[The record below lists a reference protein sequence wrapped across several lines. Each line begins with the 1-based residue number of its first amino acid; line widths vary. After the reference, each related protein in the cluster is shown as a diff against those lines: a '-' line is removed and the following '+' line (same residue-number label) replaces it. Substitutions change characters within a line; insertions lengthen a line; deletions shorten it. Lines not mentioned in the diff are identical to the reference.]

1 MAKLKFDRT
10 VNLNLESNDTVT
22 VPNNEVWRGSL
33 FTAGS
38 FAEVNG
44 RNIETKNNASVP
56 VLTLGGGATLKGMCS
71 FTGVAFKIIQ

>member
-10 VNLNLESNDTVT
+10 VNLNLESNDAVT

-56 VLTLGGGATLKGMCS
+56 ALTLGGCNTQGNVLLHRGC
-71 FTGVAFKIIQ
+71 F

>member
-56 VLTLGGGATLKGMCS
+56 VLTLGGCNTQGNVLFHRGC
-71 FTGVAFKIIQ
+71 F